1 MSDQAISQKSGRS
14 KSGCQTCRARKV
26 RCDERTGVC
35 LNCERLGLPCAPST
49 EQNPTPPRRPE
60 VASTSGFKRKRT
72 FRSCAGCRASKTRCS
87 GDKPICVRCR
97 ERDLSC
103 DYEDDSE
110 PAWRQQLRLTAAVAS
125 PSRQASAGAVSDET
139 PLGSNEILLGRSIG
153 HFNGHEATSYHTQE
167 DSWGLWSPNLPDID
181 KTRALAEYYFV
192 NVHPLRCFG
201 FLHKPSFMRRLDSGD
216 TNRDDDPLLHIVC
229 ALGALFLAV
238 ENEPRVR
245 TPAHTIAAGSQWAK
259 KAQHLILTQLGNI
272 AVENLMAATLLHDYE
287 MRMGNF
293 GTVFMLSALTARM
306 AQALQIN
313 LEHSTDILCREPGNS
328 PDASTK
334 ESRRRLMWCCYI
346 SDSLVGSG
354 VDQLTL
360 IRDTDIK
367 IQLPCNERNFLLQTA
382 CVTEVLEP
390 GQFLKFLEPN
400 LLPSNPGDNM
410 GIRAYFVRY
419 IATRRK
425 VLRWVQSRLLT
436 LLYLR
441 LFFIRYIK
449 RLDTAMLPWLPESE
463 FAQLDGES
471 RAWYSSLPPSL
482 QFTPTAM
489 YIRKETSQLGAL
501 FSLHYMYHLTMCD
514 LYRIS
519 APRLYKLRHA
529 FDFPPEQIRFLTHL
543 QAELFVHAR
552 SVASITA
559 EAARHGPHALA
570 DSWIPTITYDACRGM
585 LFYLT
590 QIMDPAA
597 EQTRLLMSET
607 IPLVQTSIKALR
619 YMQSMYSIAE
629 LLANAAEK
637 MLEKVSVGPEGT
649 PAGHSIV
656 PDEPY
661 PSAETDG
668 VESSAPGTPVQSAP
682 DYVLNPLSIYRMARK
697 AIPEKHAPEKQP
709 NATSPSTSS
718 ASRSTLQRR
727 ATLQH
732 VPLEGVPESH
742 VQSTATQVDTSWAA
756 GEQSGF
762 DDLLSLFTSDPSGW
776 TWQPSD
782 TAMGSQNESN
792 GLPPWEPTYVD
803 QQLDAWMPMFS
814 AQTQPYG
821 F

>member
-1 MSDQAISQKSGRS
+1 MSDQAISHKPGRS

-26 RCDERTGVC
+26 RCDERAGVC

-49 EQNPTPPRRPE
+49 DQQPTPPRAAE
-60 VASTSGFKRKRT
+60 AVATSGLKRKRT

-103 DYEDDSE
+103 DYEDDAE
-110 PAWRQQLRLTAAVAS
+110 PAWKQQLRLTAAQS
-125 PSRQASAGAVSDET
+125 PSTQASTSAVSDENR
-139 PLGSNEILLGRSIG
+139 PGSNELLPVRSIG
-153 HFNGHEATSYHTQE
+153 HFNGHDATSYHAQE

-181 KTRALAEYYFV
+181 KIRALVEYYFV
-192 NVHPLRCFG
+192 NIHPLRCFG
-201 FLHKPSFMRRLDSGD
+201 FLHKPSFMRRLDSED
-216 TNRDDDPLLHIVC
+216 TNRDDDALLHIVC

-238 ENEPRVR
+238 ENEPRTQ

-259 KAQHLILTQLGNI
+259 RARHLILDQLGNI

-287 MRMGNF
+287 IRMGNF
-293 GTVFMLSALTARM
+293 GTVFMLSGLTARM

-313 LEHSTDILCREPGNS
+313 LEHSTDILCRDPGNN

-334 ESRRRLMWCCYI
+334 ESRRRLMWCLYI

-360 IRDTDIK
+360 IRDTDVK

-390 GQFLKFLEPN
+390 GQFLKFLEPRM
-400 LLPSNPGDNM
+400 LPSNPTDNM

-419 IATRRK
+419 IATRKK
-425 VLRWVQSRLLT
+425 VLKYAQRLLLKLSVFT
-436 LLYLR
+436 LT
-441 LFFIRYIK
+441 LFRYIK
-449 RLDTAMLPWLPESE
+449 HLDTAMVPWLPESE

-471 RAWYSSLPPSL
+471 RAWYNSLPASL

-514 LYRIS
+514 LYRVS

-529 FDFPPEQIRFLTHL
+529 FKFPPEQNGFLIHL
-543 QAELFVHAR
+543 QTELFIHAR
-552 SVASITA
+552 SLASITA

-570 DSWIPTITYDACRGM
+570 DSWVPTITYDALRGM

-590 QIMDPAA
+590 QILDPSADA
-597 EQTRLLMSET
+597 TKILMSET
-607 IPLVQTSIKALR
+607 MPLVQANIKALR
-619 YMQSMYSIAE
+619 YMQSMYAVAE
-629 LLANAAEK
+629 MLTNAAEK
-637 MLEKVSVGPEGT
+637 MLERVSVGPDGT

-661 PSAETDG
+661 PSTETDG
-668 VESSAPGTPVQSAP
+668 GERSAPGTPVQSAP

-709 NATSPSTSS
+709 NATSPSISS
-718 ASRSTLQRR
+718 ASQSKLQRR

-732 VPLEGVPESH
+732 VPLEGMPEAH
-742 VQSTATQVDTSWAA
+742 EQSTATQADPAWTT
-756 GEQSGF
+756 GGQSGF

-782 TAMGSQNESN
+782 TAVGSQNESN

-814 AQTQPYG
+814 GQAQPYG